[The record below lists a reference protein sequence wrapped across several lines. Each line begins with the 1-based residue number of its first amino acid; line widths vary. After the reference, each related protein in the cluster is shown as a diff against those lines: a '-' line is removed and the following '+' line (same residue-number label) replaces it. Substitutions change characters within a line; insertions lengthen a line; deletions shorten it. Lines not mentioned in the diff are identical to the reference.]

1 MRAGQREAR
10 DAVII
15 WRTLPR
21 SGGVAVGARGGK
33 TELRVRWTLRGGEVL
48 LVARLTHRGLS
59 LEHVVGV
66 AAATEGE
73 AVCAG
78 EGELRGAVIERR
90 TLPRLHAVARRA
102 QSRERRGRVRR
113 RCGFVVVR
121 GVTTHARHRLALEH
135 AIRVASGAVH
145 GAMRTRECKL
155 REVVIVFGGVPGRD
169 VVARRTILRKSRALM
184 VRRCRAPERARV
196 AANARRG
203 TSAILALSRHGS
215 GVAPFARDANV
226 CAAQRKAREF
236 VGTCHACDVH
246 KAARRVASV
255 ARGAELALVYVR
267 VARRTARRDGRE
279 DQRLVA
285 AHALGAL
292 MCAVEWKATLR
303 VAEG

>member
-1 MRAGQREAR
+1 MRGIHRFVEHPLVTADARRYASAEHTVRMAIVAGGGAMRAGQREAR

-102 QSRERRGRVRR
+102 QRRERRGRVRR

-155 REVVIVFGGVPGRD
+155 REVVIVFGGVPG
-169 VVARRTILRKSRALM
+169 VAFCVFGLICVTT
-184 VRRCRAPERARV
+184 RC
-196 AANARRG
+196 
-203 TSAILALSRHGS
+203 
-215 GVAPFARDANV
+215 
-226 CAAQRKAREF
+226 
-236 VGTCHACDVH
+236 
-246 KAARRVASV
+246 
-255 ARGAELALVYVR
+255 
-267 VARRTARRDGRE
+267 
-279 DQRLVA
+279 
-285 AHALGAL
+285 
-292 MCAVEWKATLR
+292 
-303 VAEG
+303 